1 MPVEIS
7 PWVEKLKE
15 HKVAAGAAAALL
27 VLVIALVWVA
37 WRWGVAEDRLE
48 MLEARA
54 AEGFLQAPSSNR
66 TVRIDL
72 RSPRL
77 VAIDGGGFPE
87 RIDLLINART
97 NQYARFRVSLVRDD
111 GTMLVHADQMVRD
124 SNYDLRLSFNTSM
137 LPDGRY
143 VIRVEGY
150 ARGGRMERFGEA
162 PMQMAGRQSR

>member
-1 MPVEIS
+1 MPTEIS

-15 HKVAAGAAAALL
+15 HKVVVGTAAALL
-27 VLVIALVWVA
+27 VLVIALIWVA

-48 MLEARA
+48 MLEEKA
-54 AEGFLQAPSSNR
+54 AAGFLQAPSSNK
-66 TVRIDL
+66 TVRVDL

-77 VAIDGGGFPE
+77 VAIDRGGFPQ

-97 NQYARFRVSLVRDD
+97 NQYSRFRVSLVRED
-111 GTMLVHADQMVRD
+111 GTLLIHADQMVRD

-143 VIRVEGY
+143 EIRVEGY
-150 ARGGRMERFGEA
+150 ARGGKRERFGEA
-162 PMQMAGRQSR
+162 RMQVMIR